1 MVVLKINGTI
11 NLTSVCFSAFSLL
24 FSLSNVLSYQHYAYS
39 CNYPLQKVFYCLL
52 SLAVDMVFR
61 LISLHY
67 IFHNLGYFAIVFPI
81 SYFIT
86 FLSILLINMGKERM
100 KPIAFSESYNIFVTF
115 VTSSLSFMFT
125 PGICPRKYSK
135 MIFNSLSSIALMSA
149 FKVSVLLSK
158 NRNSGSQIEYDNCL
172 SYCEYQNSTFFNQ
185 TSLSTDCI
193 VTSLPMET
201 NFIFIG
207 IICTL
212 WVLSNLELIHSLC
225 LVHGGWRVN

>member
-1 MVVLKINGTI
+1 
-11 NLTSVCFSAFSLL
+11 
-24 FSLSNVLSYQHYAYS
+24 
-39 CNYPLQKVFYCLL
+39 
-52 SLAVDMVFR
+52 
-61 LISLHY
+61 
-67 IFHNLGYFAIVFPI
+67 
-81 SYFIT
+81 
-86 FLSILLINMGKERM
+86 MGKERM
-100 KPIAFSESYNIFVTF
+100 KPIALTESYNIFVTF
-115 VTSSLSFMFT
+115 VTSSLSFMST

-158 NRNSGSQIEYDNCL
+158 NRNSGSQIGYDNCL

-185 TSLSTDCI
+185 TSLSTDTI

-212 WVLSNLELIHSLC
+212 WVLSNLELILESFFEFMPWNQFLK
-225 LVHGGWRVN
+225 LKYELPKEQKADEENEIVLK